1 MSQKC
6 FIIPT
11 KNPTSEFPKL
21 ISKLRKKSEFPIFVV
36 DDGSDVGVEFF
47 SEIEKA
53 SNIIVLRHAIN
64 LGKGAALKTAF
75 NEILTKYPEID
86 GSVTLDSDGQH
97 SIDDALRVLKCLSDG
112 DDFVLGCR
120 NFTKDIPLKS
130 YVGNQISKK
139 VYQFLL
145 GRKIKDTQTGL
156 RGLSKK
162 FMLDCLSIKSNRF
175 EFETEQFVV
184 AIRNNINIH
193 EIDIETIY
201 IENNSGSNFNPL
213 KDSLRIYFILLRY
226 VSISIITFLIDI
238 TVFVFSF
245 NLGANI
251 LLANFLARTASIL
264 FQYNASKKIVFKSS
278 GNKYSF
284 LLFVSYVYFSGA
296 ISVIL
301 QELLVK
307 DLGANFLFSKIFVET
322 ILFFIGFSVVRL
334 LFRRKGEY

>member
-1 MSQKC
+1 
-6 FIIPT
+6 
-11 KNPTSEFPKL
+11 
-21 ISKLRKKSEFPIFVV
+21 
-36 DDGSDVGVEFF
+36 
-47 SEIEKA
+47 
-53 SNIIVLRHAIN
+53 
-64 LGKGAALKTAF
+64 
-75 NEILTKYPEID
+75 
-86 GSVTLDSDGQH
+86 
-97 SIDDALRVLKCLSDG
+97 
-112 DDFVLGCR
+112 
-120 NFTKDIPLKS
+120 
-130 YVGNQISKK
+130 
-139 VYQFLL
+139 
-145 GRKIKDTQTGL
+145 
-156 RGLSKK
+156 
-162 FMLDCLSIKSNRF
+162 MLDCLSIKSNRF

-284 LLFVSYVYFSGA
+284 LLFVSYVYFSGRY
-296 ISVIL
+296 
-301 QELLVK
+301 Q
-307 DLGANFLFSKIFVET
+307 
-322 ILFFIGFSVVRL
+322 
-334 LFRRKGEY
+334 